1 MKKLLDLLKKI
12 KNIFKKKKDDI
23 PHDNYTLW

>member
-1 MKKLLDLLKKI
+1 MKILIKLLKNI
-12 KNIFKKKKDDI
+12 KNIFKKKKEEI